1 MKNFNGSPYAI
12 WNEDTK
18 NLSDGLCF
26 SVPKFCQNKITSKKC
41 QSHYESIK
49 GKNGLHTCPWGLNSY
64 NESYTNTTFTSLRIK
79 GHYKPCNTPD
89 DFIPAI
95 PFSYFNKSIQRIQK
109 IVLPRVSSEVENNP
123 EYIDFSIHEIRKI
136 NDQIKSL
143 CEDISP
149 LINLEK
155 IKEKTETIL
164 ACSNLTSTRLNVFD
178 FERNP
183 ELINTNNNLKI
194 VFYKKF
200 TKASKCL
207 NSFAK
212 KKKIFIN
219 LEGTSH
225 FQIYGNQ
232 IIDFLPYLIL
242 ENAIKYSPENQEID
256 VIFNDNIDSLEI
268 KIISLG
274 PFINE
279 NEIKNVFNKKFRGTH
294 AQEIVSDGGGYG
306 LYFAK
311 KICDAHNIEI
321 LAKSS
326 LKDLTINRTRYG
338 TFEIKLIY
346 NKVTLI
352 Y

>member
-1 MKNFNGSPYAI
+1 MQNFNSSPFSI

-18 NLSDGLCF
+18 TLSDGLFF
-26 SVPKFCQNKITSKKC
+26 SVPNFCKSKFNSKKC
-41 QSHYESIK
+41 SNYYASIK
-49 GKNGLHTCPWGLNSY
+49 DKIGIHTCPYGLNSY
-64 NESYTNTTFTSLRIK
+64 NESYTNTIFTGIRIK
-79 GHYKPCNTPD
+79 GYYKPCNTPD

-95 PFSYFNKSIQRIQK
+95 PFSYFNNSIQRIK
-109 IVLPRVSSEVENNP
+109 KVVLPRVSNEVDENP

-149 LINLEK
+149 LNNLEK

-194 VFYKKF
+194 AFYKKF

-212 KKKIFIN
+212 KKKIFIRLN
-219 LEGTSH
+219 GSSH
-225 FQIYGNQ
+225 MQFYGNQ

-242 ENAIKYSPENQEID
+242 ENAIKYSPDSQDID
-256 VIFNDNIDSLEI
+256 VTFNEMHDSLEI
-268 KIISLG
+268 RITSLG
-274 PFINE
+274 PYINE
-279 NEIKNVFNKKFRGTH
+279 NEIKKIFEKKFRGSQ
-294 AQEIVSDGGGYG
+294 AIEIVSDGGGYG

-311 KICDAHNIEI
+311 KICEAHKIKI
-321 LAKSS
+321 TAKSS
-326 LKDLTINRTRYG
+326 LREFTLNKIKYG
-338 TFEIKLIY
+338 EFEIKLEY
-346 NKVTLI
+346 KRT
-352 Y
+352 